1 MRNLLYEAIDDDLN
15 RFAEVIENSYNPL
28 LGHFEELIW
37 KFDSYKRYREL
48 YIIVYNSASQPIFAS
63 PMTQYFQLDIP
74 LAKEGLPTGHTLH
87 TLDLENI
94 PFISPGSKT
103 KISFRAISR
112 RMTYQGYTIGWIQA
126 ALPITN
132 TESQLDNLLKVM
144 IIFNLAA
151 VLLMALGG
159 YFLIRKL
166 LNPLQTINE
175 KARKISYSN
184 MNERIKIENEND
196 ELGQLSHTLNELL
209 SRLQMAF
216 ISQKQFVAD
225 AAHELKT
232 PLAILKSHMESEINN
247 KDVPNSLKE
256 KLNNDLET
264 ISRMTHIINNLLM
277 LAKTEA
283 IQEEKNFAPVNLQEV
298 IENVFEDINILAQ
311 EQRLRLTKDIQE
323 NLTINGDPIQLYRLF
338 FNLLENAVKYC
349 PAGSKVKISLEKI
362 DHKARVIIEDNGPGI
377 ANRYLPYIFDR
388 FYRINKARSRKKGG
402 SGLGLS
408 IVKMITDLHNGT
420 IEVKSQENEG
430 AIFILFFNLL

>member
-1 MRNLLYEAIDDDLN
+1 
-15 RFAEVIENSYNPL
+15 
-28 LGHFEELIW
+28 
-37 KFDSYKRYREL
+37 
-48 YIIVYNSASQPIFAS
+48 
-63 PMTQYFQLDIP
+63 
-74 LAKEGLPTGHTLH
+74 
-87 TLDLENI
+87 
-94 PFISPGSKT
+94 
-103 KISFRAISR
+103 
-112 RMTYQGYTIGWIQA
+112 
-126 ALPITN
+126 
-132 TESQLDNLLKVM
+132 
-144 IIFNLAA
+144 
-151 VLLMALGG
+151 
-159 YFLIRKL
+159 
-166 LNPLQTINE
+166 
-175 KARKISYSN
+175 
-184 MNERIKIENEND
+184 
-196 ELGQLSHTLNELL
+196 
-209 SRLQMAF
+209 MAF